1 MNYNIIDLFAG
12 CGGLLDGFLQA
23 GNFNSLASIDWELAT
38 VKTLRNRLQKKWG
51 YNDVEKKVI
60 HFDLQRTQELLTGF
74 DDVIYGKNKGIKSIV
89 DSQNVDFIIGGPP
102 CQAYSLAGR
111 VQDKNRMQDDY
122 RNYLFE
128 SYVKIVDY
136 FSPKAFIF
144 ENVEG
149 MLSAK
154 PNGVLIID
162 EIRIAFD
169 KIGYDISDNIR
180 ENAVFN
186 LSYFNVPQ
194 SRKRVIIFGVKKSNY
209 SKDLIKK
216 FYSLLHEAKTVFPL
230 NAEEGFK
237 NLPRIMPLENNHE
250 KISHKLENAIS
261 NTTLNHDPRYHSQR
275 DIDIFR
281 TLALDIQLN
290 KNKYTSSKALIKL
303 YQEITGKESK
313 FHKYHVINPKKPSN
327 TIPAH
332 LYKDGLRHIH
342 PDPEQARTI
351 TVREAARLQTFPDDF
366 EFIGSKGD
374 QYKMVGNAVPPN
386 FSKLIANI
394 LKEIIQ

>member
-12 CGGLLDGFLQA
+12 CGGLLEGFLQA
-23 GNFNSLASIDWELAT
+23 KDFHSLASIDWELAT
-38 VKTLRNRLQKKWG
+38 VKTLQNRLEKHWG
-51 YNDVEKKVI
+51 YDDVLEKVI
-60 HFDLQRTQELLTGF
+60 HFDLQRTQELLAGF
-74 DDVIYGKNKGIKSIV
+74 DDTIYGHNKGLKSIV
-89 DSQNVDFIIGGPP
+89 GSQKIDFIIGGPP

-111 VQDKNRMQDDY
+111 VQDKNRMQNDY

-154 PNGVLIID
+154 PNGVMIID
-162 EIRIAFD
+162 EIKNAFD

-186 LSYFNVPQ
+186 LSYFHVPQ
-194 SRKRVIIFGVKKSNY
+194 SRKRVIIFGIKKSNY
-209 SKDLIKK
+209 SNNLIKK
-216 FYSLLHEAKTVFPL
+216 FYSLLHEKKTELPL
-230 NAEEGFK
+230 NSEEGFK
-237 NLPRIMPLENNHE
+237 NLPKILPIESNHN
-250 KISHKLENAIS
+250 KISHKVENLTQ
-261 NTTLNHDPRYHSQR
+261 NTVLNHEPRYHSQR
-275 DIDIFR
+275 DINIFK
-281 TLALDIQLN
+281 TLALDIHLN
-290 KNKYTSSKALIKL
+290 KNEYTSSKALIKL
-303 YQEITGKESK
+303 YQEITGKNSK

-366 EFIGSKGD
+366 EFKGSKGD

-386 FSKLIANI
+386 FAKLVANI
-394 LKEIIQ
+394 LKEIM